1 MARGKEEY
9 DWLND
14 PFDEKRS
21 AEELE
26 RARGSKGAGC
36 ALAAVV
42 AACVLLIVG
51 FIVVLGVFGAGSI
64 A

>member
-1 MARGKEEY
+1 MSRKKEEY

-14 PFDEKRS
+14 PFDERKS

-36 ALAAVV
+36 ALAVVV
-42 AACVLLIVG
+42 AACALLIVG
-51 FIVVLGVFGAGSI
+51 FVAVLGVFGAASVS
-64 A
+64 